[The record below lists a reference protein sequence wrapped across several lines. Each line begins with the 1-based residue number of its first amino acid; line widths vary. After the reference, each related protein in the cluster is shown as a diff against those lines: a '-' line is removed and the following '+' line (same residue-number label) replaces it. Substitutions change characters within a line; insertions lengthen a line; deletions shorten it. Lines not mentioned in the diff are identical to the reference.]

1 MLVPDPFEVHTATV
15 WPLSV
20 YEPITKRNE
29 TDLLAAKSFLISLEC
44 SVYTSYLKLSI
55 FGAVL
60 NEKGPST
67 SDLIDDLPKSISRTI
82 VSDEV
87 VKLRSHPDIRIARHD
102 QTLARLA
109 QLISERRV
117 QPGLRHV
124 LSVQA

>member
-1 MLVPDPFEVHTATV
+1 MLGFQLQHV
-15 WPLSV
+15 SQ
-20 YEPITKRNE
+20 NQQ
-29 TDLLAAKSFLISLEC
+29 LID
-44 SVYTSYLKLSI
+44 
-55 FGAVL
+55 G
-60 NEKGPST
+60 
-67 SDLIDDLPKSISRTI
+67 LIDDLPKSISRTI
-82 VSDEV
+82 VSAEV